1 MHAEP
6 APSSPALMLPPLCAA
21 GCATS
26 FPHALMMAAS
36 FNRSLWAAVGEAI
49 GVEGRAFWNQG
60 GAAEPN
66 PLGALNF
73 WAPDVSLWFLELVC
87 SRARAVRLTQKASV
101 CFRST
106 CSAIRAG

>member
-1 MHAEP
+1 
-6 APSSPALMLPPLCAA
+6 MLPSLCAA

-73 WAPDVSLWFLELVC
+73 WAPDVSLWLLELVC
-87 SRARAVRLTQKASV
+87 SRARAVRLTQKACV

>member
-1 MHAEP
+1 
-6 APSSPALMLPPLCAA
+6 MLPSLCAA

-60 GAAEPN
+60 GAAQPN

-73 WAPDVSLWFLELVC
+73 WAPDVSLWFLEPVC
-87 SRARAVRLTQKASV
+87 SRAVTLTQKSSV

>member
-1 MHAEP
+1 MR
-6 APSSPALMLPPLCAA
+6 SPALIAASLRVA

-60 GAAEPN
+60 GAASPN

-73 WAPDVSLWFLELVC
+73 WAPDV
-87 SRARAVRLTQKASV
+87 RARLLERALVTLTQRAFV